1 MIYISGQTAL
11 NIPGELGKFVGWHLL
26 EAFSGSPTEW
36 QARCTWAG
44 EIDRTRPGRHLPDTH
59 PWLGEAGVWDCTE
72 VLRRHGVEID
82 PDQRIHAAQPWR
94 AVLDMVLAHAT
105 KGRVARHVRLSEWFD
120 PTDDAEQLD
129 TLRAAVD
136 TQLSHQ
142 PHTIPAPMKTLLHQ
156 WRALQ
161 ADVWQGVDLL
171 EFT

>member
-1 MIYISGQTAL
+1 MYLTAKTAL
-11 NIPGELGKFVGWHLL
+11 NVPSKSGQFLDWHLL
-26 EAFSGSPTEW
+26 EAFSGIPAEW
-36 QARCTWAG
+36 QARCTWMG
-44 EIDRTRPGRHLPDTH
+44 EADTPGLGRHLSDTR

-82 PDQRIHAAQPWR
+82 PDQRVHAAQPWR

-120 PTDDAEQLD
+120 PTDDAEQLN

-142 PHTIPAPMKTLLHQ
+142 PDTIPAPMKTLLHQ

-161 ADVWQGVDLL
+161 SDVWEGVDLL